1 MDIKHSTGEVAIAS
15 VKGYLWFLCLNV
27 IFTLWLV
34 LRIFSGGTVIT
45 LRTENYTLSLYIIL
59 AFSLLNL
66 LVTLKLQDRI
76 NEGLYQKCLPL
87 IALVFGILW
96 AIIFFNMMIDFKQ
109 PTITM
114 VMLVILLLPATITF
128 YISGLMLALF
138 CIPIIFAT
146 LYGEFLTPMK
156 FTLTQLIGIFII
168 LAVVLSA
175 RYVLLESYL
184 RAQRSEYEKS
194 VLIKKLVRLANY
206 DTLTGL
212 YNRHTLSEY
221 FTRSVRQIEQDR
233 KSLFLI
239 VLDIDFFKQY
249 NDLYGHVEGDKCL
262 IRVSRCIEQ
271 SLRKAS
277 DAAFRF
283 GGEEFVV
290 LAVCD
295 GMPNAVDIAKRI
307 QRALA
312 DARIPHK
319 GSAISARV
327 TFSQGIAK
335 WQPEMPLEALLELA
349 DKQLYQAKREGRNR
363 ISWTKK
369 SGS

>member
-15 VKGYLWFLCLNV
+15 VKGYLWFLGLNI
-27 IFTLWLV
+27 IFASWLV
-34 LRIFSGGTVIT
+34 LRLFGGASLVYQTK
-45 LRTENYTLSLYIIL
+45 NYTPALYVIF

-66 LVTLKLQDRI
+66 ALTLKLGDRI
-76 NEGLYQKCLPL
+76 NEGRYQKCLPL
-87 IALVFGILW
+87 IVFIFGLLW
-96 AIIFFNMMIDFKQ
+96 SVIFFNLLHDFNQ
-109 PTITM
+109 PTMTLTIL
-114 VMLVILLLPATITF
+114 VMLLLPATITF
-128 YISGLMLALF
+128 YISWLLLAL
-138 CIPIIFAT
+138 ISLPIV
-146 LYGEFLTPMK
+146 LVMVYSVMSPDVH
-156 FTLTQLIGIFII
+156 FTLIQGVGTAII
-168 LAVVLSA
+168 LAVVMSA

-184 RAQRSEYEKS
+184 RTQRSEYEKN

-212 YNRHTLSEY
+212 FNRHSLSEY
-221 FTRSVRQIEQDR
+221 FTRSVRQIEHGR

-271 SLRKAS
+271 SLRKAT

-295 GMPNAVDIAKRI
+295 GMPNAVDIGKRI
-307 QRALA
+307 QHALA
-312 DARIPHK
+312 DARLAHK
-319 GSAISARV
+319 GSSVSARV
-327 TFSQGIAK
+327 TLSQGIAR
-335 WQPEMPLEALLELA
+335 WQPGMPLEALLESA
-349 DKQLYQAKREGRNR
+349 DKQLYQAKRDGRNR
-363 ISWTKK
+363 IVWDRR
-369 SGS
+369 G

>member
-27 IFTLWLV
+27 IFAGWLV
-34 LRIFSGGTVIT
+34 MRIFGGASIPH
-45 LRTENYTLSLYIIL
+45 EADNYAPSLYIII

-66 LVTLKLQDRI
+66 TITLTIHDRI
-76 NEGLYQKCLPL
+76 NEGWYQRCLPV
-87 IALVFGILW
+87 IALIFGLLW
-96 AIIFFNMMIDFKQ
+96 SAIFFTMLTDFYQ

-114 VMLVILLLPATITF
+114 VILVMILLPATITF
-128 YISGLMLALF
+128 YISGLLLTLF
-138 CIPIIFAT
+138 SAPIIIA
-146 LYGEFLTPMK
+146 LIYGEILTPVK
-156 FTLTQLIGIFII
+156 FTLLQSVGAVII

-175 RYVLLESYL
+175 RYILLESYL
-184 RAQRSEYEKS
+184 RTQRSEYEKNL
-194 VLIKKLVRLANY
+194 LIKKLLRLANY

-212 YNRHTLSEY
+212 YNRHSLGEY
-221 FTRSVRQIEQDR
+221 FSRSTRSLAQGK

-271 SLRKAS
+271 SLRKDT

-290 LAVCD
+290 MATCD
-295 GMPNAVDIAKRI
+295 GPGSALSIAKRI
-307 QRALA
+307 QHALT

-319 GSAISARV
+319 GSSVAPRV
-327 TFSQGIAK
+327 TLSQGIAQ
-335 WQPEMPLEALLELA
+335 WHPGMTMEVLLEFA
-349 DKQLYQAKREGRNR
+349 DKQLYQAKRDGRNR
-363 ISWTKK
+363 ICWERQKRE
-369 SGS
+369 